1 MYCGLLVQG
10 GEKMVKNCG
19 REKREEKSLK
29 LKRKKTTTKR
39 EKKSPVH

>member
-1 MYCGLLVQG
+1 LWFIGARRGKRWLKIAE
-10 GEKMVKNCG
+10 EKKEG
-19 REKREEKSLK
+19 KKSLK